1 MTEIIEI
8 QPIDGEIVITERRAT
23 SEYFIT
29 DIHESITNKFVRV
42 EVELGPF
49 EVTEEPN
56 GNTTTRG
63 SSRRGLVVW
72 QNEEYTEIMNTW
84 DNAMLL
90 TKVTELLSSEATPV

>member
-23 SEYFIT
+23 STYFIT
-29 DIHESITNKFVRV
+29 DIYESITNKFVRV

-49 EVTEEPN
+49 EVTEHPN

-63 SSRRGLVVW
+63 SSRRGVVVW
-72 QNEEYTEIMNTW
+72 QNEDYVNIMNTW

-90 TKVTELLSSEATPV
+90 AKVSELLAAEATPV